1 FSGMLRRP
9 KPTDSE
15 EDLLREQQRFL
26 SSSALK
32 RPDKRRGEEGTGDH
46 EDPQEDPRDVVKMSD
61 LPDEIPSLTPA
72 PPKKSRFKKEHVRFE
87 DDDPE
92 DHLNRHDMHI
102 SAVLSRIIER
112 DTSTVPVCLPVLT
125 GTAFPKVMRRSHA
138 EKDSSSGS
146 KKSIFARQIE
156 AQRVK
161 AGLSSLQTVQKN
173 IAFASAAKTS
183 SITNQPSVGGPLLV
197 SGQGLG
203 SSDAAQE
210 TMKIHQENQARLQ
223 EMSQE
228 EILEE
233 QRKLLHQ
240 LDPML
245 VDFVRSQKTRKLCG
259 SPAGSSSTRN
269 RRVEDQG
276 ASQKNAAHDQCAVD
290 TAPVEKEMDVDMEED
305 VETEETTPQLITDP
319 NLPIKV
325 EKKWVHMDKLEPDKL
340 EWTRDLPRRKGN
352 NAWQYFLTLHTCVC
366 LCLRTHLPTH
376 LGLHHHGEDPELA
389 GYSLQ
394 ELFLLSR
401 SQVTQQ
407 RVLALSILANIITKA
422 HAGAFASDLKGSIL
436 LTLLDAGLLFLL
448 RFSLDDSVEGVMSAA
463 IQAMRALL
471 VSPGDED
478 ALNTTFPWFLG
489 MYCFP
494 LLPTTKEEEDEED
507 EGIGEFTKE
516 TANEKEER
524 KSDHDVARQDMVK
537 GLLKM
542 KLLPRLRYIL
552 EVVRPSPR
560 VVLDMLELL
569 VRIARHSTSTATQIL
584 DCPGLMET
592 VMAEFLPI
600 SWAPP
605 SSAVPSL
612 YERPVAMAIKLLRV
626 LGTAG
631 RHICA
636 RLLNSLGGKERLS
649 RLLVVEPQ
657 ELMLETEEAFQC
669 STEAFRLWAVAASYG
684 QSCSLYGDLYPVLVN
699 ALQSVN
705 QSQMSTDHALLSLM
719 LQRAQAILVLLTQ
732 VTHTA
737 GCHEELQAGLVRSQG
752 AESLPPPPVTWA
764 HVAGLQPTVK
774 GLLKASQKRLG
785 DAGQTEAS
793 ILPSYLLYLGAF
805 YSQLY
810 VQSSFKP
817 IECLQELES
826 LTSEV
831 LLPLQ
836 SHQVVQKMM
845 YSLRTYSA
853 ICNSHSCIPGSELV
867 PSLPGLGFF
876 GEKTHPSLSD
886 PASPFPLLTALCY
899 LLNSVIAIHRGLITK
914 FTPLLMSESLV
925 RYMQACAQSRPTL
938 SHCSPLQLRH
948 EHHLL
953 YLLLRLAH
961 RMVPVDPDVA
971 KYASLFHQVALVML
985 PSLQPGSEYMAHE
998 LMSVII
1004 FNQDFIPECI
1014 SGGPEAAA
1022 LAELRLQE
1030 GFSTPQAPPLAPLLR
1045 EVCLQLSSVR
1055 GCYLTHLAYCKPAVL
1070 SSRDTHL
1077 GRTPWVQ
1084 SLLLPNLSLGPA
1096 LPSDWPFLP
1105 LISLYER
1112 MGRSDGGGVQ
1122 TDSLPAGSLVS
1133 VIYCLQWHLL
1143 LESWREG
1150 SLAMVPP
1157 VAKLARLAC
1166 IFLSSSDLF
1175 LEPPVQRLMWALF
1188 GGLTRPAKLAG
1199 LDLTTPPPGLASFH
1213 DLYSAL
1219 LDQFEAVSFGDELFG
1234 CFLLLPLQ
1242 RRHSVTM
1249 RLAVFGEHVG
1259 LLRSLGVSVQKLPI
1273 PLENYILPPEDSLPL
1288 LWLYFRTLVMK
1299 SLRRA
1304 WCPVLYS
1311 VAVAH
1316 VNAFIFSQDP
1326 APQEVEA
1333 ARQSM
1338 LRKTYYLTDEVLR
1351 AHLLLYKLP
1360 QQHSDLGFI
1369 TYEELPPIRSCW
1381 LEKTLS
1387 SYIA

>member
-1 FSGMLRRP
+1 MLRRP

-138 EKDSSSGS
+138 AEQVSEKY
-146 KKSIFARQIE
+146 IQILPN
-156 AQRVK
+156 K
-161 AGLSSLQTVQKN
+161 L
-173 IAFASAAKTS
+173 F
-183 SITNQPSVGGPLLV
+183 VGGPLLV

-305 VETEETTPQLITDP
+305 VETEETTPQLIT
-319 NLPIKV
+319 V
-325 EKKWVHMDKLEPDKL
+325 EKKWVHMDKGE
-340 EWTRDLPRRKGN
+340 N

-737 GCHEELQAGLVRSQG
+737 GCHEELQAGLVR
-752 AESLPPPPVTWA
+752 
-764 HVAGLQPTVK
+764 
-774 GLLKASQKRLG
+774 
-785 DAGQTEAS
+785 
-793 ILPSYLLYLGAF
+793 
-805 YSQLY
+805 
-810 VQSSFKP
+810 
-817 IECLQELES
+817 
-826 LTSEV
+826 
-831 LLPLQ
+831 
-836 SHQVVQKMM
+836 
-845 YSLRTYSA
+845 TYSA

-914 FTPLLMSESLV
+914 VLCFTLWLQFKLII
-925 RYMQACAQSRPTL
+925 RL
-938 SHCSPLQLRH
+938 S
-948 EHHLL
+948 
-953 YLLLRLAH
+953 
-961 RMVPVDPDVA
+961 

-1326 APQEVEA
+1326 APQVC
-1333 ARQSM
+1333 
-1338 LRKTYYLTDEVLR
+1338 
-1351 AHLLLYKLP
+1351 
-1360 QQHSDLGFI
+1360 I
-1369 TYEELPPIRSCW
+1369 TFATQDCRSNNCD
-1381 LEKTLS
+1381 
-1387 SYIA
+1387 

>member
-1 FSGMLRRP
+1 MLRRP

-138 EKDSSSGS
+138 AEQVSEKY
-146 KKSIFARQIE
+146 IQILPN
-156 AQRVK
+156 K
-161 AGLSSLQTVQKN
+161 L
-173 IAFASAAKTS
+173 F
-183 SITNQPSVGGPLLV
+183 VGGPLLV

-259 SPAGSSSTRN
+259 SPAGSSST
-269 RRVEDQG
+269 
-276 ASQKNAAHDQCAVD
+276 H
-290 TAPVEKEMDVDMEED
+290 
-305 VETEETTPQLITDP
+305 P

-325 EKKWVHMDKLEPDKL
+325 EKKWVHMDKGE
-340 EWTRDLPRRKGN
+340 N

-737 GCHEELQAGLVRSQG
+737 GCHEELSQG

-793 ILPSYLLYLGAF
+793 ILYLVFFGLLTQRC
-805 YSQLY
+805 SLS
-810 VQSSFKP
+810 QSSFKP

-914 FTPLLMSESLV
+914 VLCFTLWLQ
-925 RYMQACAQSRPTL
+925 YMQACAQSRPTL

-1326 APQEVEA
+1326 APQVCITFATQDCRIHHNCIYPTHCA
-1333 ARQSM
+1333 A
-1338 LRKTYYLTDEVLR
+1338 
-1351 AHLLLYKLP
+1351 LLHKHTIYTQTMPCQVRLKN
-1360 QQHSDLGFI
+1360 
-1369 TYEELPPIRSCW
+1369 TN
-1381 LEKTLS
+1381 T
-1387 SYIA
+1387 

>member
-1 FSGMLRRP
+1 MLRRP

-102 SAVLSRIIER
+102 SAVLSRIIVS
-112 DTSTVPVCLPVLT
+112 DIWTQVQYLSVFLCSPGLPSL
-125 GTAFPKVMRRSHA
+125 
-138 EKDSSSGS
+138 
-146 KKSIFARQIE
+146 KSYQIM
-156 AQRVK
+156 
-161 AGLSSLQTVQKN
+161 
-173 IAFASAAKTS
+173 
-183 SITNQPSVGGPLLV
+183 GGPLLV

-305 VETEETTPQLITDP
+305 
-319 NLPIKV
+319 
-325 EKKWVHMDKLEPDKL
+325 KWVHMDKLEPDKL
-340 EWTRDLPRRKGN
+340 EWTRDLPRRKG
-352 NAWQYFLTLHTCVC
+352 AKKTMQARFGFDGTLIPPSED
-366 LCLRTHLPTH
+366 LPTH

-785 DAGQTEAS
+785 DHQT
-793 ILPSYLLYLGAF
+793 LRYLVFFGLLTQRC
-805 YSQLY
+805 SLS
-810 VQSSFKP
+810 QSSFKP

-953 YLLLRLAH
+953 YLLLRL
-961 RMVPVDPDVA
+961 VPVDPDVA

-1326 APQEVEA
+1326 APQVC
-1333 ARQSM
+1333 
-1338 LRKTYYLTDEVLR
+1338 
-1351 AHLLLYKLP
+1351 
-1360 QQHSDLGFI
+1360 I
-1369 TYEELPPIRSCW
+1369 TFATQDCRSNNCD
-1381 LEKTLS
+1381 
-1387 SYIA
+1387 

>member
-1 FSGMLRRP
+1 MLRRP

-102 SAVLSRIIER
+102 SAVLSRIIE
-112 DTSTVPVCLPVLT
+112 
-125 GTAFPKVMRRSHA
+125 
-138 EKDSSSGS
+138 KDSSSGS

-183 SITNQPSVGGPLLV
+183 SITNQPSGLRMGGPLLV

-276 ASQKNAAHDQCAVD
+276 ASQKNAAHDQY
-290 TAPVEKEMDVDMEED
+290 
-305 VETEETTPQLITDP
+305 P

-325 EKKWVHMDKLEPDKL
+325 EKKWVHMDKGE
-340 EWTRDLPRRKGN
+340 N

-737 GCHEELQAGLVRSQG
+737 GCHEELSQG

-793 ILPSYLLYLGAF
+793 ILYLVFFGLLTQRC
-805 YSQLY
+805 SLS
-810 VQSSFKP
+810 QSSFKP

-914 FTPLLMSESLV
+914 VLCFTLW
-925 RYMQACAQSRPTL
+925 
-938 SHCSPLQLRH
+938 LQFKLIIR
-948 EHHLL
+948 L
-953 YLLLRLAH
+953 Y
-961 RMVPVDPDVA
+961 VA

-1326 APQEVEA
+1326 APQVC
-1333 ARQSM
+1333 
-1338 LRKTYYLTDEVLR
+1338 
-1351 AHLLLYKLP
+1351 
-1360 QQHSDLGFI
+1360 I
-1369 TYEELPPIRSCW
+1369 TFATQDCRSNNCD
-1381 LEKTLS
+1381 
-1387 SYIA
+1387 